1 MINTV
6 RFGLHTFLA
15 IGAFSIV
22 TSFGYGQSGSLF
34 RTDDGK
40 ASTSQA
46 AEPLAMPP
54 RFSDPS
60 ALQPSD
66 TPGTLVLPAPSSF
79 QPSPTLQ
86 AASWT
91 LGPPNPVR
99 QLKLHDLVSIR
110 VDELATTTALGNVQS
125 RKNGLYDARLNDW
138 LDWVSLDTI
147 KPSPQTGGDPR
158 VQGNVNET
166 YRAQSNLQT
175 REQTTFNI
183 MAEIADI
190 RPNGTIVLS
199 ARKTITIND
208 NRWQISLSGICRSQ
222 DIGPDN
228 VVLSRNIFELNT
240 DKQEVGH
247 VRDGYSR
254 GWFTKWL
261 ARFKPF

>member
-1 MINTV
+1 MSIRVQVGV
-6 RFGLHTFLA
+6 RSLCIVLSFVFTASQGLC
-15 IGAFSIV
+15 
-22 TSFGYGQSGSLF
+22 QSGSLF
-34 RTDDGK
+34 RTDDERPK
-40 ASTSQA
+40 TPA

-54 RFSDPS
+54 KFTDSS
-60 ALQPSD
+60 ALPASE
-66 TPGTLVLPAPSSF
+66 TPGTLVLPAPNSF
-79 QPSPTLQ
+79 QAAPTLQ
-86 AASWT
+86 AASWM

-99 QLKLHDLVSIR
+99 QLKLHDIVFIR
-110 VDELATTTALGNVQS
+110 VDETATTSAIGNVQS
-125 RKNGLYDARLNDW
+125 RKSAALDAKLSDW
-138 LDWVSLDTI
+138 LDWVALDTI

-158 VQGNVNET
+158 VQGSENET

-183 MAEIADI
+183 AAEIADI

-199 ARKTITIND
+199 ARKTIRIND

-240 DKQEVGH
+240 DKQELGH